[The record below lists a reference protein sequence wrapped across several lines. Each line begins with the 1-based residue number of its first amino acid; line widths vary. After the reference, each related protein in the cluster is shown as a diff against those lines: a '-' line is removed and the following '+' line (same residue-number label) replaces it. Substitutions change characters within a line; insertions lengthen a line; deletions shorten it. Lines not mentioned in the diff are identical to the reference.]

1 MIILQNSLLIMEE
14 WVLYKFVGRCIKGC
28 VGNEIRWPN
37 NTVNML
43 NNLNSNK
50 FK

>member
-1 MIILQNSLLIMEE
+1 MIILQNSVLIMEE